1 MMAILPRKQPTLPHH
16 FIAKLALQPIP
27 QHKPRIRREPDAKV
41 PNCLLIQPAS
51 GKIFSRPRPLW
62 PAQAVLE
69 KRARTLVDIQQHCP
83 QPRVFSFR
91 LGAEGLLGQRDTH
104 LLRHCPNRLGES
116 NVLDLLDKTEH
127 VARLSAA
134 KAVKKLARR
143 MHRKRRRLLFMKRTQ
158 PRVVLRPRLLQR
170 NIVAHN
176 ADNVRLQLQA
186 LREIGG
192 EGHIDADET
201 LKRIVS
207 QSGANRNIA
216 ETDCCGE
223 AVESPSISLANE
235 QKAAAVPAM
244 ERQGQSFS
252 GSPGRPP
259 AFLCRTECAVL
270 APVVSALGGFE

>member
-1 MMAILPRKQPTLPHH
+1 M
-16 FIAKLALQPIP
+16 
-27 QHKPRIRREPDAKV
+27 
-41 PNCLLIQPAS
+41 
-51 GKIFSRPRPLW
+51 
-62 PAQAVLE
+62 
-69 KRARTLVDIQQHCP
+69 RTMSAC
-83 QPRVFSFR
+83 SFR
-91 LGAEGLLGQRDTH
+91 L
-104 LLRHCPNRLGES
+104 C
-116 NVLDLLDKTEH
+116 
-127 VARLSAA
+127 A
-134 KAVKKLARR
+134 KSEERAILTL
-143 MHRKRRRLLFMKRTQ
+143 M
-158 PRVVLRPRLLQR
+158 
-170 NIVAHN
+170 
-176 ADNVRLQLQA
+176 
-186 LREIGG
+186 
-192 EGHIDADET
+192 